1 VTIHPIDVIQHKRD
15 GLVLSDAEIQ
25 GFIRALVEREST
37 VSPSPGAPTESQ
49 TAALLMAI
57 FLRGLNPRE
66 LAALTQAMRYS
77 GETLDTSSLNTF
89 TVDKHSTG
97 GVGDKTSL
105 LIAPIVAAAGL
116 KDPMISGRS
125 LGHTGGTLDKL
136 ETIPGFRTQLA
147 LLEFLAILQK
157 CGFAM
162 AGQTPT
168 LVPADRILYALRDH
182 TGTVESPYLITASI
196 MSKKLAAGLNALV
209 LDVKT
214 GSGAFISRTADAQLL
229 ARLMVE
235 TGERAG
241 TRTVALLTSMDQPL
255 GRFVGNWVEVQECLE
270 LFQHFSPGCAF
281 TLPPEKLRLSA
292 DLLALTHALAGHM
305 LCLGGKAATPEAG
318 AILSAQLL
326 ANGSA
331 YRHFLQM
338 VALQTSDP
346 KKSVTLSE
354 VTRRV
359 PHSSQSD
366 RDEWDANHKSSG
378 EFPYLAAFANPAA
391 FHKPAATHT
400 LTADRAGF
408 LSAMDCKQVGWAVQ
422 RLGAGRTH
430 PGAPVSAH
438 AGIEMH
444 AKLGDRIAVG
454 QPLATLF
461 TEDPALLDEPEAML
475 RETLE
480 ISAAPPPPIPLI
492 REIITKDQLG

>member
-1 VTIHPIDVIQHKRD
+1 MAIHPIDVIQHKRD
-15 GLVLSDAEIQ
+15 GLALTDEEIQ
-25 GFIRALVEREST
+25 GFVRALVERS
-37 VSPSPGAPTESQ
+37 SPNDSPTDAQ
-49 TAALLMAI
+49 TSALLMAI
-57 FLRGLNPRE
+57 LIRGLDARE

-77 GETLDTSSLNTF
+77 GETLDTASLGAF
-89 TVDKHSTG
+89 VVDKHSTG

-116 KDPMISGRS
+116 CDPMISGRS

-147 LLEFLAILQK
+147 LPELLAITRQ

-214 GSGAFISRTADAQLL
+214 GSGAFMSRYEDARLL

-235 TGERAG
+235 TGELAG
-241 TRTVALLTSMDQPL
+241 TRTVALMTSMDQPL
-255 GRFVGNWVEVQECLE
+255 GRFAGNWVEVAECVE
-270 LFQHFSPGCAF
+270 LMQHFSPEYEF
-281 TLPPEKLRLSA
+281 TLSAEKLRLSS
-292 DLLALTHALAGHM
+292 DLLAITHALAGWM
-305 LCLGGKAATPEAG
+305 LHLGGKAATPEAG
-318 AILSAQLL
+318 AKLSAQLL
-326 ANGSA
+326 ADGSA
-331 YRHFLQM
+331 YRRFLQM
-338 VALQTSDP
+338 VELQTGPAKED
-346 KKSVTLSE
+346 
-354 VTRRV
+354 RV
-359 PHSSQSD
+359 PHPSQPH
-366 RDEWDANHKSSG
+366 RDGWDPSHEAA
-378 EFPYLAAFANPAA
+378 YLTAFANPTA
-391 FHKPAATHT
+391 FHKPAAKRTI
-400 LTADRAGF
+400 TADRAGF
-408 LSAMDCKQVGWAVQ
+408 LASMDCTKIGWAVQ

-444 AKLGDRIAVG
+444 TKLGDRIAVG
-454 QPLATLF
+454 QPLVTLF
-461 TEDPALLDEPEAML
+461 AEDAKLLDEPEAML

-480 ISAAPPPPIPLI
+480 IADEPPAPIPLV
-492 REIITKDQLG
+492 REIVTKDRDD